1 MSIERV
7 QQTAPER
14 TVDQQVAIAQWAKRF
29 AASPLLPKHLVVYT
43 RDAKGKTKTIDPDAT
58 ALAVE
63 LVALKGAALGLEP
76 AIAIDAFNVIDG
88 SVVPTAKTVLAA
100 VEKAGYRVW
109 WPEYSSERVTV
120 AARMP
125 GGGPDEVTRVTF
137 TMDDARR
144 AGLLDEWYEEWLT
157 GADGKRRPERWVV
170 GSPDA
175 PPAWVK
181 RLQAAGEKPKRRDN
195 WWKWPIDM
203 LVARAAVRLGRLLA
217 TFEMS
222 GGIRVA
228 VEALEQAEKAED
240 FDRPAPASTPRND
253 EYPVVADVHGEV
265 IADAE
270 LVPEQE
276 PPASEPEP
284 AESPSVEVA
293 HDADEEERLA
303 LAVEVAETLSALRIG
318 TAERRAVWFYAIGRE
333 LRAPREGTLDELR
346 AAQRVLQ
353 DIEAGEAEVVNGP
366 EGWVVEGRAA

>member
-203 LVARAAVRLGRLLA
+203 LVARASVRLCRLLA
-217 TFEMS
+217 TFELS
-222 GGIRVA
+222 GGIRMA
-228 VEALEQAEKAED
+228 VDALEQAEKAED
-240 FDRPAPASTPRND
+240 FDRSVPASTPRD
-253 EYPVVADVHGEV
+253 DDHPLIADVHGEF

-270 LVPEQE
+270 IVADQRTPDEGSA
-276 PPASEPEP
+276 PPASAPTPP
-284 AESPSVEVA
+284 APSPLDIEVRTMC
-293 HDADEEERLA
+293 ADLGLDQEH
-303 LAVEVAETLSALRIG
+303 
-318 TAERRAVWFYAIGRE
+318 RRAVWTFALGRPIDSTKGATPE
-333 LRAPREGTLDELR
+333 EYRAVLD
-346 AAQRVLQ
+346 VLQ
-353 DIEAGEAEVVNGP
+353 RIEAGDAEVVNGP
-366 EGWVVEGRAA
+366 DGWVVEGWAA

>member
-14 TVDQQVAIAQWAKRF
+14 AVDPERIAHWAKRF
-29 AASPLLPKHLVVYT
+29 TASPLLPKHLVVYT
-43 RDAKGKTKTIDPDAT
+43 RDAKGKTTKIIDPDAT
-58 ALAVE
+58 ALGVE

-144 AGLLDEWYEEWLT
+144 AGLLDEWFERWEP
-157 GADGKRRPERWVV
+157 ADSGKSYKNRWVV
-170 GSPDA
+170 GSSDD

-181 RLQAAGEKPKRRDN
+181 KLQAEGVKPTRREN

-203 LVARAAVRLGRLLA
+203 LVARVSVRLGRLLA

-240 FDRPAPASTPRND
+240 FDSPVPASAPRND
-253 EYPVVADVHGEV
+253 EYPVVADVHGE

-346 AAQRVLQ
+346 AAQKVLQ
-353 DIEAGEAEVVNGP
+353 DIEVGEAEVVNGP